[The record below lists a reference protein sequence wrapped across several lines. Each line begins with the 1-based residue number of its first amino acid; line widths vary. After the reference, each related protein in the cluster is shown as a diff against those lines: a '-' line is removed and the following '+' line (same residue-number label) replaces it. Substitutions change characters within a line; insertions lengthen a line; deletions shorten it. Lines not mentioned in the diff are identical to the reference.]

1 MVGARQNGVGGFSRG
16 FRRKLMDVYWE
27 EWWLKKEKR
36 RGEIREGRKVE
47 WEG

>member
-1 MVGARQNGVGGFSRG
+1 VGVAQNEIGGFSRG
-16 FRRKLMDVYWE
+16 FGRKLTNVYWE

-36 RGEIREGRKVE
+36 RGEIREDKKVE